1 MTHLCGRASHMKLGI
16 LEIIP
21 DPTTPIKR
29 KSTEFT
35 GSSTLHDRI
44 AFRNHGRDGMIPAD
58 IQRRYGES
66 RIRVKNRGIASA
78 NRTGGVT
85 RVTRPRNAVR
95 SAYWKLITRSFSGS
109 CLRCTFSALIIDCS
123 QMRESRR
130 RIRGRKEG
138 SVRRGGKLPR
148 RKVFGAWREGQGGSG
163 DLIRAS
169 LARAGGFSIEING
182 GSIVTHLTSRSLYK
196 RRSYRYEWG
205 CCWNI

>member
-1 MTHLCGRASHMKLGI
+1 MKLGI

-95 SAYWKLITRSFSGS
+95 SAY
-109 CLRCTFSALIIDCS
+109 
-123 QMRESRR
+123 
-130 RIRGRKEG
+130 
-138 SVRRGGKLPR
+138 
-148 RKVFGAWREGQGGSG
+148 
-163 DLIRAS
+163 
-169 LARAGGFSIEING
+169 
-182 GSIVTHLTSRSLYK
+182 
-196 RRSYRYEWG
+196 
-205 CCWNI
+205 